1 MIGAF
6 VERYNNSW
14 LLQRHGYLTPAQ
26 AREKLKPKG
35 SMMFKPSPCPGNPNR
50 YTP

>member
-6 VERYNNSW
+6 VERYNSSW

-26 AREKLKPKG
+26 AREKLSRKAA
-35 SMMFKPSPCPGNPNR
+35 
-50 YTP
+50 